1 MGKIQSHEIRAMREV
16 LDFRDQVIVQEQRNQ
31 ELLVL

>member
-1 MGKIQSHEIRAMREV
+1 MGEIQSHKIRAMREV